1 MTKRTDMSTL
11 HNIPLFVREPRE
23 GEIDTRGDF
32 VALCRAN
39 DRDTIVAIIHRED
52 MFDPHGN
59 RFACN

>member
-11 HNIPLFVREPRE
+11 HNVPLFVREPNE
-23 GEIDTRGDF
+23 DEVDVRGDF
-32 VALCRAN
+32 VVLCRCN
-39 DRDTIVAIIHRED
+39 NRSEIVAIIHRDD